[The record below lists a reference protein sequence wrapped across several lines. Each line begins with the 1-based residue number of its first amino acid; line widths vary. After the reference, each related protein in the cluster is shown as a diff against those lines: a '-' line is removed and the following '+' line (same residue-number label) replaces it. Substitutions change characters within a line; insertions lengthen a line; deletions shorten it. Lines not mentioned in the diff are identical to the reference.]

1 VGSEVTVAVG
11 SEVTVLLL
19 LGAPSPSPSPSVLRA
34 PPASPLEAA
43 GAVIA
48 IVLALAAG
56 ILGYRII
63 RGGRGL

>member
-1 VGSEVTVAVG
+1 MILLQTV
-11 SEVTVLLL
+11 
-19 LGAPSPSPSPSVLRA
+19 APSPSPSLFEL
-34 PPASPLEAA
+34 PAADPLQTA

-48 IVLALAAG
+48 IVLALIAA

>member
-1 VGSEVTVAVG
+1 MGVVAAAD
-11 SEVTVLLL
+11 SKPMTLFLLL
-19 LGAPSPSPSPSVLRA
+19 AQTPSPSPTVVDL
-34 PPASPLEAA
+34 PAADPLQTA

>member
-1 VGSEVTVAVG
+1 VAGVILW
-11 SEVTVLLL
+11 LL
-19 LGAPSPSPSPSVLRA
+19 AQSPSPSPSATFVVEP
-34 PPASPLEAA
+34 PPAAPIETA

-48 IVLALAAG
+48 ILLALAAA

>member
-1 VGSEVTVAVG
+1 MEQLAAESRSVVIVIWLAAAT
-11 SEVTVLLL
+11 
-19 LGAPSPSPSPSVLRA
+19 PSPSPTVVDL
-34 PPASPLEAA
+34 PAADPLQTA